1 MQIIE
6 VDGICLGMKNRFTKK
21 ERLDLIRKIIRE
33 KEISDQIQ
41 LLQELDQ
48 EGLKTT
54 QATISRDLQEL
65 KVIKARI
72 KPGIYKYS
80 IFESTIHSNLMHQL
94 GVFFKNFVNEIKGSG
109 NLIVIKNLPGTAGTV
124 AMILDQMERQ
134 EILGTIAGLD
144 TILVILD
151 SEENRIKLQKEFDN
165 ILISN
170 L

>member
-1 MQIIE
+1 M
-6 VDGICLGMKNRFTKK
+6 NSNFSKK
-21 ERLDLIRKIIRE
+21 QRLNLIRKIIRQ

-41 LLQELDQ
+41 LLQELEQ
-48 EGLKTT
+48 EGLTTT

-80 IFESTIHSNLMHQL
+80 IFESTIHSNLLHQL

-109 NLIVIKNLPGTAGTV
+109 NLIVIKNIPGTAGTV
-124 AMILDQMERQ
+124 AMILDQMERK

-144 TILVILD
+144 TILVVID
-151 SEENRIKLQKEFDN
+151 SEDNRIKLQKEFN
-165 ILISN
+165 GIMTREA
-170 L
+170 